1 MKFSTR
7 SRLKAVLPKL
17 LFTSPLVS
25 IKKLTTNITVKKST
39 MLMLRR
45 PSLGKNGRTCRW
57 N

>member
-17 LFTSPLVS
+17 LFTSPVVS
-25 IKKLTTNITVKKST
+25 IKKLTTDIMVKQST

-45 PSLGKNGRTCRW
+45 PSLGKNGKTC
-57 N
+57 